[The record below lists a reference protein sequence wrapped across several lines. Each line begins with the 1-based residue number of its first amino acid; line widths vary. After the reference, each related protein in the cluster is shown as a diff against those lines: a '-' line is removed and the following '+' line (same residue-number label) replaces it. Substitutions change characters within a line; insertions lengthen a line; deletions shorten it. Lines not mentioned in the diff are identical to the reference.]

1 MQESYKRINS
11 LLSKIERKLLVALK
25 RFYNKYIRNSINPV
39 EITRQ
44 QRGGYIYNLLK
55 KTILDSAFLGNT
67 YALNIVMQQ
76 QRVNLLLDLI
86 NENYEQFWKTVSRL
100 RLREDELKTVES
112 EQIVPP
118 ATIPEKEYKPE
129 LDVDASLIG
138 FVGWTAFAAFNS
150 GIVTILLLTEPT
162 DRPQV
167 TFMTVGDK
175 KVDKKMCR
183 PLHGRTFYV
192 DDPLLPKPPLHV
204 HCRCMLLP
212 SI

>member
-1 MQESYKRINS
+1 MQESYRRINS
-11 LLSKIERKLLVALK
+11 SLSKIERKLLIALK

-44 QRGGYIYNLLK
+44 QRGGYIYELLK
-55 KTILDSAFLGNT
+55 ETVRK
-67 YALNIVMQQ
+67 ALFVNAGVSFVLTKEITQNIF
-76 QRVNLLLDLI
+76 NLI
-86 NENYEQFWKTVSRL
+86 NQNYEQFWKTVSRL
-100 RLREDELKTVES
+100 RLREDELKTVQS
-112 EQIVPP
+112 EQIVEP
-118 ATIPEKEYKPE
+118 ATIPEKVYKPE
-129 LDVDASLIG
+129 LDVEASLIG
-138 FVGWTAFAAFNS
+138 FTAYSVFLAFNT
-150 GIVTILLLTEPT
+150 GILLFVLDSGQRE
-162 DRPQV
+162 QV

-183 PLHGRTFYV
+183 PLHGRTFYA